1 MFKPDLSA
9 AHLYDF
15 AGRLLIS
22 TGVVMGSLLGLR
34 FTRQNVDSQIARQPH
49 YLRIDSTPVFQL
61 PQTTALAT
69 QTSTPMPTSTSMP
82 TATPTLIPSLT
93 PTPLPLPARRLAIPV
108 IGVNISVKESSPKQ
122 RWNGTYVW
130 DPPAY
135 AAGHYDSSGNPGE
148 GRNIVFQGHNNIYG
162 EVFRD
167 LDKLSPGDEIILMT
181 DAGDFHYQVAH
192 TTIIP
197 FVGHEA
203 QATLQILAMTAP
215 QSSEMV
221 TLVSCWPYATY
232 SSRIIVVALPL
243 YGGGTG
249 G

>member
-1 MFKPDLSA
+1 MDLAADVFKPDLSA
-9 AHLYDF
+9 AHFYDF

-22 TGVVMGSLLGLR
+22 TGVVLGSLLGLR
-34 FTRQNVDSQIARQPH
+34 FTRQSMDSQIASEPH
-49 YLRIDSTPVFQL
+49 YLRIDSTPAFQL
-61 PQTTALAT
+61 PQTTALPT
-69 QTSTPMPTSTSMP
+69 QTSTSMP
-82 TATPTLIPSLT
+82 TATPTLTPSPT
-93 PTPLPLPARRLAIPV
+93 PTPLPLPARRLAIPA
-108 IGVNISVKESSPKQ
+108 IGVNISIKESSPKQ
-122 RWNGTYVW
+122 RWNGSFVW

-167 LDKLSPGDEIILMT
+167 LDKLAPGDEIILMT
-181 DAGDFHYQVAH
+181 DSGEFHYQVAQ

-197 FVGHEA
+197 YVGHEA
-203 QATLQILAMTAP
+203 EATLQIQAMTAP